1 MIWTAVAVRAGG
13 QYADRAHLPWR
24 AFAEAPTCTRR
35 VVAAARVRRH
45 QVRGAWVLPIEQR
58 RGLCLVGA

>member
-24 AFAEAPTCTRR
+24 AFAEALDVHPPRRRRAARQAAPGTRPLGAPDR
-35 VVAAARVRRH
+35 AAA
-45 QVRGAWVLPIEQR
+45 WP
-58 RGLCLVGA
+58 